1 MTAANI
7 WMPRRRLRVLLVEHD
22 EGDIELLL
30 ATLSSGGF
38 DVEADVVATAT
49 EFRKW
54 LERSHYDVVLSDY
67 RLPQWTGM
75 DALRLLR
82 ESRRDTPF
90 ILVTGGLGEERAV
103 ECLMEGASDYIMKN
117 SLARLP
123 VAVMRALEDGRLR
136 EERGRAMEALRTS
149 QEQLRLL
156 LDSTAEGIYGID
168 LDGLCTFCNTAAAR
182 TLRFA
187 SPEDILGRNVHDL
200 IHHTRRDGSP
210 YPETECPIFNAFR
223 TGEGVRLENE
233 VLWRQDG
240 TPFDAD
246 YFSHP
251 IRKDGAIVG
260 AVVTFL
266 DVTEKRRMERE
277 LLQKEA
283 RFRQLT
289 EASFEGVAVSE
300 NGIVLEA
307 NAGFAEIF
315 GYSVDEIIGRSTM
328 DFVAPDSEQMVGQRV
343 RGNLEGRYE
352 LIGKRK
358 DGSRLILE
366 VTGRTVTGGER
377 IQRISAIRDITE
389 KRHLEEQVRQSQK
402 MEAVGRLAGGVAH
415 DFNNLLTVIL
425 SYTDMLLADIGAR
438 DPRADDLSEI
448 RKAALGASSLTRQL
462 LAFSRQQV
470 IEPRLVNLTDIVS
483 ASAKMLRRLI
493 GEDVTLLTGYARAEL
508 PVMIDPGQLEQVILN
523 LAVNARDAM
532 PTGGTLTLET
542 ATVILDDVYA
552 RDHWPIK
559 PGRYAMLAVSDTGSG
574 MDEATRA
581 RIFEPF
587 FTTKEVGTGTGLGLA
602 TVYGIVK
609 QSNGFIWVY
618 SELDQGTTFKIYL
631 PLVEEGT
638 ERPIDDPPVAARGG
652 RETILLVED
661 AAAVREATRQNLQ
674 RFGYTVIE
682 APNGAAALDAAR
694 GAGQIDLLLTDVVMP
709 GMSGRELAERLVE
722 TRPEIPALFMS
733 GYTDDAIVRHGL
745 LRPRIAYLQ
754 KPFSPDALARKVR
767 EVLDGRQRQP
777 ATAGHQP

>member
-1 MTAANI
+1 MSIPA
-7 WMPRRRLRVLLVEHD
+7 PHKLRVLLVEHD
-22 EGDIELLL
+22 DDDSALFL
-30 ATLSSGGF
+30 AALSSGGF
-38 DVEADVVATAT
+38 DVDAHIIATAP
-49 EFRKW
+49 EVRKA
-54 LERSHYDVVLSDY
+54 LEQSRYDVVLSGY
-67 RLPQWTGM
+67 RLPGWTGM

-82 ESRRDTPF
+82 DSRCDTPF
-90 ILVTGGLGEERAV
+90 ILVTGALDEERAV
-103 ECLMEGASDYIMKN
+103 DCLKEGASDYIMKN
-117 SLARLP
+117 SLLRLP
-123 VAVMRALEDGRLR
+123 VAITRALEDGRLR
-136 EERGRAMEALRTS
+136 EERALAMDALRTS

-168 LDGLCTFCNTAAAR
+168 LAGICTFCNTAAAR
-182 TLRFA
+182 MLRYA
-187 SPEDILGRNVHDL
+187 GPEGLLGKNVHDL
-200 IHHTRRDGSP
+200 VHHTRRDGSP
-210 YPETECPIFNAFR
+210 YPESECPIFHAFR
-223 TGEGVRLENE
+223 TGEGVRLESE

-266 DVTEKRRMERE
+266 DVTEKRRMEGE

-289 EASFEGVAVSE
+289 EASFEGVAVSD

-307 NAGFAEIF
+307 NAGFADIF

-328 DFVAPDSEQMVGQRV
+328 DFVAPESLETVTQQV
-343 RGNLEGRYE
+343 RGNFEGRYD
-352 LIGKRK
+352 LVGKKK
-358 DGSRLILE
+358 DGRKLILE
-366 VTGRTVTGGER
+366 VAGRTVTGDGR
-377 IQRISAIRDITE
+377 TQRITAIRDITE

-425 SYTDMLLADIGAR
+425 SYTDMLMEDIGPK
-438 DPRADDLSEI
+438 DPRAADLSEI
-448 RKAALGASSLTRQL
+448 RKAVVGASSLTRQL

-470 IEPRLVNLTDIVS
+470 IEPRLVGLTDIVS
-483 ASAKMLRRLI
+483 ASVKMLRRLI
-493 GEDVTLLTGYARAEL
+493 GEDVMLLTNYAPIEL

-542 ATVILDDVYA
+542 ATATLDDVYA

-587 FTTKEVGTGTGLGLA
+587 FTTKQVGNGTGLGLA

-631 PLVEEGT
+631 PLVAEEA
-638 ERPIDDPPVAARGG
+638 ERPTEEAPVVARGG
-652 RETILLVED
+652 SETILLAED
-661 AAAVREATRQNLQ
+661 ATAVREATRQMLQ

-682 APNGAAALDAAR
+682 APNGAAALGAAQ
-694 GAGQIDLLLTDVVMP
+694 GAGRIDLLLTDVVMP
-709 GMSGRELAERLVE
+709 GMSGRELAERLAE
-722 TRPEIPALFMS
+722 IRPEIPALFMS

-745 LRPRIAYLQ
+745 LPPRIAYLQ

-767 EVLDGRQRQP
+767 EVLDRPRQQRATP
-777 ATAGHQP
+777 AHRH